1 MGGWIF
7 YLVAFELN
15 LRYHGWYWM
24 PNVWSNLVHIF
35 WAKIGVLATFKIQGI
50 FGRTLCTHAV
60 INVCWTSAHSY
71 FTSRYFH
78 RKYLCD
84 DIVHTVLAVLGP
96 MGVYMP
102 LKIAGTIWKF
112 YFIKPLGLF
121 KCRVQYSTYDILWR
135 HFKYLEMWFCKEFCP
150 IMGVGTTTLVFWS
163 HACSSL
169 LVWPLGCFLA
179 LLHYDHLQ
187 LAR

>member
-1 MGGWIF
+1 
-7 YLVAFELN
+7 
-15 LRYHGWYWM
+15 M

-35 WAKIGVLATFKIQGI
+35 WAKIGVLAMFKIQGI

-78 RKYLCD
+78 RKYVGD
-84 DIVHTVLAVLGP
+84 DIVHTVQAILGP
-96 MGVYMP
+96 MGVHIP

-112 YFIKPLGLF
+112 YFIKPLGLSF
-121 KCRVQYSTYDILWR
+121 GDILNP
-135 HFKYLEMWFCKEFCP
+135 FLEMWFCKEFCP